1 MVVLFLNST
10 LVVTLFQDLLLKRGG
25 GANFEFLDTDAHC
38 DYSVLFFILPFQ
50 QIRAY
55 YGGGAF
61 LKFLVLL

>member
-1 MVVLFLNST
+1 M
-10 LVVTLFQDLLLKRGG
+10 TLFQDLLLKRGG
-25 GANFEFLDTDAHC
+25 GAIFEFLDTDAHC

>member
-1 MVVLFLNST
+1 M
-10 LVVTLFQDLLLKRGG
+10 TLFQDLLLKRGG
-25 GANFEFLDTDAHC
+25 GASFEFLDTAAQC
-38 DYSVLFFILPFQ
+38 DYSVLLFILPSQ

>member
-1 MVVLFLNST
+1 M
-10 LVVTLFQDLLLKRGG
+10 TLFQDLLLKRGG
-25 GANFEFLDTDAHC
+25 GANFEFLDTDAYC

>member
-1 MVVLFLNST
+1 MVVLFLKFYTSCDSLSRPFT
-10 LVVTLFQDLLLKRGG
+10 MKGG